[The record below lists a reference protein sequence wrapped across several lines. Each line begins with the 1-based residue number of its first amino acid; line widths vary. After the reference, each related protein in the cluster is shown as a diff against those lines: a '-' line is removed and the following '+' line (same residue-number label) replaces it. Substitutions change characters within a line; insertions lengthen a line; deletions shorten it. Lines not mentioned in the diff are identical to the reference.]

1 MNEAAFV
8 IVVIKLTKSKCEEPY
23 EGRLSSTVPRE
34 GWVKSPPLTRQEICN
49 DEKKDNLYF
58 FANRYHNR
66 FVSAGFM
73 WRESF
78 CGFQD
83 GKC

>member
-34 GWVKSPPLTRQEICN
+34 GRVKFPPLTRQEICN
-49 DEKKDNLYF
+49 DEKKDNL
-58 FANRYHNR
+58 
-66 FVSAGFM
+66 
-73 WRESF
+73 
-78 CGFQD
+78 
-83 GKC
+83 

>member
-1 MNEAAFV
+1 MNESAFV

-49 DEKKDNLYF
+49 DEKKDNL
-58 FANRYHNR
+58 
-66 FVSAGFM
+66 
-73 WRESF
+73 
-78 CGFQD
+78 
-83 GKC
+83 